1 MLTLSLVSADDPPV
15 TTEECRQFCRL
26 FDNSHD
32 GNLNILRDAAIE
44 FIEGQLREQIRLRKW
59 RLTATAGEIV
69 SGLVFP
75 KWPVLEVT
83 KFSIGGVDQSLTGL
97 VINSENEPATLE
109 GTLPTG
115 TGTQVLE
122 WRAGASPINAA
133 RKLLI
138 LQVTRDHYFENEL
151 AIGTKLLLES
161 ENKHI
166 DAVRG

>member
-15 TTEECRQFCRL
+15 TVDECRKFCRL
-26 FDNSHD
+26 FDNSQD
-32 GNLNILRDAAIE
+32 DNLVVLRDAAIE

-59 RLTATAGEIV
+59 RLTATEGEIAP
-69 SGLVFP
+69 GLVFP
-75 KWPVLEVT
+75 KWPALEVT
-83 KFSIGGVDQSLTGL
+83 KYSVAGVNQSLATL
-97 VINSENEPATLE
+97 VIDSSGDPPTLA
-109 GTLPTG
+109 GTLPG
-115 TGTQVLE
+115 GSGAQVLE
-122 WRAGASPINAA
+122 WRAGASPISAA

-138 LQVTRDHYFENEL
+138 LQVTRDSYFENEL